1 MITMKTKLHKLAS
14 LLLAFALT
22 LCLAL
27 PAGAVEGE
35 TTPLNIDA
43 NQTGNIKVEGISE
56 TADTSVTVNVYQ
68 LMTVNFDTTNQQPVE
83 PVYTWVDAV
92 AGWVRTHYGTYIGE
106 ESSDTEP
113 ADNSVKEAFSK
124 ASVQNVAKFYDAL
137 AAAIRGGTI
146 ADFSE
151 TKSGTATI
159 PEGAQTA
166 SCTIADLEMGN
177 YLVLIEGGMKV
188 YSPSAVNIVPKWDKT
203 SGTGEWVV
211 DNPTVALKASDAT
224 IEKKVTDTADSTQ
237 EKPMTPSEW
246 AQVDIGDTVT
256 YTLTAAVPTFPED
269 AINKGYQISDTLP
282 EGMTLDN
289 DLFTVYGMTSKDDDN
304 PTQLTPKQT
313 ADAEEGAYYVATT
326 NATRPVDADNDD
338 KLDSVSFNIAFDYDN
353 LKNTTEGAETR
364 YTYVKVTY
372 TATANENIKVYGDSL
387 GDSTGTSTGNE
398 NTAYLDYNNNPYQK
412 ATNDDPLEWVSKE
425 DSAFVYTY
433 GIKVDKVSD
442 KQENG
447 QDVYLPGAEFT
458 LHKAGNDGNAAG
470 SALTFVEI
478 VAGSGTYRLAKSD
491 EPSANTELV
500 VGGDNAGT
508 MRGVLKISGLDVG
521 TYILT
526 ETKAPDSYVKPAQ
539 PFKITISDEKTIGSE
554 SGSIPNGKVEITE
567 DGTESETDGY
577 VKQTI
582 QNTKG
587 FTLPTTGGMG
597 TVLFTAG
604 GVLLMGAGLVVLVLF
619 LRRRTSR

>member
-1 MITMKTKLHKLAS
+1 MIPMKTKRHKLAS

-56 TADTSVTVNVYQ
+56 TAGTSVTVNVYQ
-68 LMTVNFDTTNQQPVE
+68 LMTVNFDTANQQPVE
-83 PVYTWVDAV
+83 PVYTWVKPVANWLKGANQNETYRGYISDDAN
-92 AGWVRTHYGTYIGE
+92 
-106 ESSDTEP
+106 
-113 ADNSVKEAFSK
+113 DNSVTENFSEPESNAANK
-124 ASVQNVAKFYDAL
+124 TVEIAGFYDAL
-137 AAAIRGGTI
+137 AAAIRSGQIESFNATK
-146 ADFSE
+146 SE
-151 TKSGTATI
+151 TAIVK
-159 PEGAQTA
+159 EGEATA
-166 SCTIADLEMGN
+166 SCTIDDLAMGN

-188 YSPSAVNIVPKWDKT
+188 YRPSAVNIVPKWDET

-211 DNPTVALKASDAT
+211 DNPTVALKAGDAT

-237 EKPMTPSEW
+237 EKPMTPCDW

-256 YTLTAAVPTFPED
+256 YQLIADLPEFPEN

-282 EGMTLDN
+282 NGMTLGQGIE
-289 DLFTVYGMTSKDDDN
+289 VYGVKDN
-304 PTQLTPKQT
+304 EAETKLTALT
-313 ADAEEGAYYVATT
+313 DYTLVTT
-326 NATRPVDADNDD
+326 NAQRPTGTDDTAVDFTVTFTNVTGLY
-338 KLDSVSFNIAFDYDN
+338 KTSQYRKI
-353 LKNTTEGAETR
+353 
-364 YTYVKVTY
+364 KVVY
-372 TATANENIKVYGDSL
+372 TATANENIKVFGDSL
-387 GDSTGTSTGNE
+387 GDGKGTSTGNE

-412 ATNDDPLEWVSKE
+412 ATDDDPLEWVSKE

-442 KQENG
+442 KQESG

-458 LHKAGNDGNAAG
+458 LHRTDSQGSKAGDPISFVAVNADDGVYRVAKQTDTGSTKLTVGKENAAEG
-470 SALTFVEI
+470 AESR
-478 VAGSGTYRLAKSD
+478 AGKLDIR
-491 EPSANTELV
+491 
-500 VGGDNAGT
+500 
-508 MRGVLKISGLDVG
+508 GLDVG

-526 ETKAPDSYVKPAQ
+526 ETKAPDGYNLPSKA
-539 PFKITISDEKTIGSE
+539 FEIIINDSKT
-554 SGSIPNGKVEITE
+554 SGSDNRYQDGANGKTDTTDDNNTTE
-567 DGTESETDGY
+567 VNDGY
-577 VKQTI
+577 VSTKI
-582 QNTKG
+582 PNTKG